1 MLFLT
6 LREGGQCEGLL
17 GREAFLNESV
27 FDEFGRCH
35 GQGCTGGAWLL
46 PHRGGGVPGNG
57 KDLVRRE

>member
-35 GQGCTGGAWLL
+35 GQG
-46 PHRGGGVPGNG
+46 
-57 KDLVRRE
+57 